1 MKRRAFIS
9 LLGGAAGHD
18 AHGWGRI
25 IFALRSV
32 KHLTHWHGTT
42 APASHM
48 LAASAVQ
55 PADDVATRLPLLGWP
70 RMLAGCARCW

>member
-18 AHGWGRI
+18 AHGWGCI
-25 IFALRSV
+25 NFALRSV
-32 KHLTHWHGTT
+32 KYLTHWHRTT

-48 LAASAVQ
+48 LVASGVQ
-55 PADDVATRLPLLGWP
+55 PADDVATPLPLPG
-70 RMLAGCARCW
+70 